1 MRVERIVLVDK
12 KLNVMKKIV
21 CLVATA
27 LFLSGAAAFAQG
39 EMDAFKYSLGDL
51 NGTARYLG
59 MGGAFGALGG
69 DISAMNSN
77 PAGLGIYRSSEVVG
91 TLSLSTIDTKSDWSG
106 SVAKDD
112 KSKVSFDNFAYVGY
126 FPTANES
133 GIMSWNIGISYNRL
147 KNFNRNY
154 RISGSQAYSM
164 ADYVADKAYGI
175 NEADL
180 IYREGSY
187 DPYNNA
193 NLPWMPVLGYEGG
206 YFGSYPGTDS
216 EYHSGF
222 GEMGNNEQWNGYSPD
237 RTSLNVTEKGAVDQ
251 YNFSFATNISNVV
264 FIGANLAVT
273 DINYSTSTIYDEE
286 FSGGDH
292 LYLDNALSSEG
303 TGYSVNVGTIVRP
316 VDFLRL
322 GVAYNSPTWY
332 KMTDYFHADAGTSI
346 AQYDPAKMDAS
357 TPDKMYSDY
366 ELRTPD
372 KWIFSAAAVIEQY
385 GLISVDYEIANYK
398 GMRLYDYNGDASP
411 DNEYIKQDFG
421 TGNMLKVGAEF
432 KVTPQFAVRAG
443 GAWQSSPVKTE
454 LKNGDIEVLT
464 AGTLPHYTV
473 DKGASYFTVGLGYR
487 FTPNFYSDIA
497 CVFKTHKEDVYTFSR
512 TFLDNGD
519 VMVDSTPAS
528 LKTNTTRV
536 ALTLGYKF

>member
-1 MRVERIVLVDK
+1 
-12 KLNVMKKIV
+12 
-21 CLVATA
+21 
-27 LFLSGAAAFAQG
+27 
-39 EMDAFKYSLGDL
+39 
-51 NGTARYLG
+51 
-59 MGGAFGALGG
+59 
-69 DISAMNSN
+69 
-77 PAGLGIYRSSEVVG
+77 
-91 TLSLSTIDTKSDWSG
+91 
-106 SVAKDD
+106 
-112 KSKVSFDNFAYVGY
+112 
-126 FPTANES
+126 
-133 GIMSWNIGISYNRL
+133 
-147 KNFNRNY
+147 
-154 RISGSQAYSM
+154 
-164 ADYVADKAYGI
+164 
-175 NEADL
+175 
-180 IYREGSY
+180 
-187 DPYNNA
+187 
-193 NLPWMPVLGYEGG
+193 
-206 YFGSYPGTDS
+206 
-216 EYHSGF
+216 
-222 GEMGNNEQWNGYSPD
+222 
-237 RTSLNVTEKGAVDQ
+237 
-251 YNFSFATNISNVV
+251 
-264 FIGANLAVT
+264 
-273 DINYSTSTIYDEE
+273 
-286 FSGGDH
+286 
-292 LYLDNALSSEG
+292 
-303 TGYSVNVGTIVRP
+303 
-316 VDFLRL
+316 
-322 GVAYNSPTWY
+322 
-332 KMTDYFHADAGTSI
+332 MTDYFHADAGTSI

-497 CVFKTHKEDVYTFSR
+497 CVFKTHKEDAYTFSR
-512 TFLDNGD
+512 TFRDNGD

-528 LKTNTTRV
+528 LRTNTTRV

>member
-1 MRVERIVLVDK
+1 
-12 KLNVMKKIV
+12 MKKIV
-21 CLVATA
+21 CIVASA
-27 LFLSGAAAFAQG
+27 LFLSGATAFAQG

-69 DISAMNSN
+69 DISAMSSN

-91 TLSLSTIDTKSDWSG
+91 TLSFSTIDTKSDWSG
-106 SVAKDD
+106 SVSKDD

-133 GIMSWNIGISYNRL
+133 GIMGWNVGISYNRL

-154 RISGSQAYSM
+154 RLSGSQAYSM

-175 NEADL
+175 NESDL
-180 IYREGSY
+180 IYRQNSY
-187 DPYNNA
+187 DPYDNV
-193 NLPWMPVLGYEGG
+193 NLPWMPILGYEGG
-206 YFGSYPGTDS
+206 YFGTYENMTD

-222 GEMGNNEQWNGYSPD
+222 GEDPGNGQWNAYSPQS
-237 RTSLNVTEKGAVDQ
+237 TSLNVNEKGSVDQ
-251 YNFSFATNISNVV
+251 YDFSFATNISNIV
-264 FIGANLAVT
+264 FLGATLAVT
-273 DINYSTSTIYDEE
+273 DINYSTSTVYDES
-286 FSGGDH
+286 FAGGDN
-292 LYLDNALSSEG
+292 LYLDNALSTEG
-303 TGYSVNVGTIVRP
+303 TGYSFNLGTIVRP

-332 KMTDYFHADAGTSI
+332 KMTDYFHADAGTNI
-346 AQYDPAKMDAS
+346 ARLNPANMDAS
-357 TPDKMYSDY
+357 TPDKMYADY
-366 ELRTPD
+366 DLRTPD

-398 GMRLYDYNGDASP
+398 GMRLYDYNGDSVE
-411 DNEYIKQDFG
+411 DNDYIKQDFG
-421 TGNMLKVGAEF
+421 TGNMLKVGAEL
-432 KVTPQFAVRAG
+432 KVTPQFAVRLG
-443 GAWQSSPVKTE
+443 GAWQSSPVKTQF
-454 LKNGDIEVLT
+454 KNGDVEVVT
-464 AGTLPHYTV
+464 AGTLPHYTI
-473 DKGASYFTVGLGYR
+473 DKGANYFTVGFGYR
-487 FTPNFYSDIA
+487 FTPNFYGDVA
-497 CVFKTHKEDVYTFSR
+497 CIYKTYKEDAYTFSR